1 VTRLVERLVTSLIVT
16 VLPFSNLMRASSER
30 AHSRIVLALDLQNDD
45 RQTLLKQCNA
55 ILEGVAKY
63 ICAVKINRQ
72 LVLAL
77 GLPTVSQ
84 IVTNVHELSLPA
96 IMDAKLNDVGHT
108 NSFMMES
115 YVHAGFDAVIAS
127 PITGWEGGMDSVF
140 EIARKEDK
148 GVILLTYMS
157 NPGAEQFYS
166 MMTGVEDGQRPIFE
180 TFAQMAVEWRAD
192 GLVVGATR
200 PDIIRRVRSLVG
212 PSMEI
217 YSPGVGTQGGDGMKA
232 LETGANYLIVGRTIY
247 GSENPRD
254 AARGLHESLK

>member
-1 VTRLVERLVTSLIVT
+1 
-16 VLPFSNLMRASSER
+16 MRASSER
-30 AHSRIVLALDLQNDD
+30 AHSRIVLALDLQNSDYQ
-45 RQTLLKQCNA
+45 RLLKQSDG
-55 ILEGVAKY
+55 ILESVANY

-84 IVTNVHELSLPA
+84 IVRHAHERSLPV

-115 YVHAGFDAVIAS
+115 YVRAGFDAVIAS

-166 MMTGVEDGQRPIFE
+166 MMTAVGDRQRPIFE

-200 PDIIRRVRSLVG
+200 PDIIKRVRSIIG

-217 YSPGVGTQGGDGMKA
+217 YSPGVGAQGGDGRKA

-247 GSENPRD
+247 DSQSPAD
-254 AARGLHESLK
+254 AARRLYESLE